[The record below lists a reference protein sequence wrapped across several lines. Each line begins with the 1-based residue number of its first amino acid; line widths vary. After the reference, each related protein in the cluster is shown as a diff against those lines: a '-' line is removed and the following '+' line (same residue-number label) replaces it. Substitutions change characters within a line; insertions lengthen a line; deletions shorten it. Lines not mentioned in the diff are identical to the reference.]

1 MRQLLSNYSGH
12 WFFLKILKNKIIWK
26 NLIIKWKCMN
36 SSKSSPLL
44 LNIGQKKASF
54 KIVKFMGSGVRM
66 VLWVNAVILWKSYPV
81 LLCIN
86 PMNWVRSYDEEDCL
100 FQCYK
105 FYGPWSMVLV
115 LGHGFNNYIGKG
127 GVISTDWFF
136 VIKICSIVSLY
147 VMQHFKIFFS
157 SEFRK
162 CIGLNNFKISKIIS
176 LVIIKHLK
184 IHGHSHTAVTL

>member
-1 MRQLLSNYSGH
+1 
-12 WFFLKILKNKIIWK
+12 
-26 NLIIKWKCMN
+26 MN

-54 KIVKFMGSGVRM
+54 KIVNFMGSGVRM

-100 FQCYK
+100 LQCYE

-115 LGHGFNNYIGKG
+115 LGHGSNDYIGKG

-162 CIGLNNFKISKIIS
+162 CVGLNNFKISKIIS